1 MTIEKLLTD
10 KVRDAVFTLI
20 SASRGELIAQGHRL
34 TGNLVNSF
42 EQTIT
47 FVGGSIKAEVFVADY
62 GLIIDGGVKP
72 SRIPYNRGS
81 GARTSKYIEALI
93 EYWRK
98 RGLNELA
105 AKRAAFATAAKQK
118 QEGMPTRDSYRYSTN
133 GRRLDWRKHASEAS
147 KDKILD
153 ALNFLQGLKDVIDTL
168 IELN

>member
-1 MTIEKLLTD
+1 MTIEQLLTN
-10 KVRDAVFTLI
+10 KVKDAVFTLI

-42 EQTIT
+42 EQTIM
-47 FVGGSIKAEVFVADY
+47 FVSGSIKAEVFVADY
-62 GLIIDGGVKP
+62 GLIIDSGVKP

-98 RGLNELA
+98 RGLNELN

-118 QEGMPTRDSYRYSTN
+118 REGMPTRDSYRYSTN
-133 GRRLDWRKHASEAS
+133 GRRLDWRKHATEAS
-147 KDKILD
+147 KDKIVE
-153 ALNFLQGLKDVIDTL
+153 ALNFLEGIKQVIDTL